1 MAKGKHGGESVRSR
15 LLHAAAQL
23 FLEKG
28 YAQATI
34 REIAAAAEVNRG
46 SLGFAFPNKES
57 ILCELVSAVL
67 DAQMSAVRTLL
78 DGKTEDRL
86 LIYATERTLQLYMAE
101 SSEHMREM
109 YTVTYSLPNSAQI
122 VYRKITERHVEIFRE
137 HLPALAAKDFYER
150 EIAAAGIMRNFITV
164 PCDIYFTMERKV
176 RVFLETTLLIY
187 GIPRERISKII
198 GFVSQFDFKTV
209 ATEVLSHMLT
219 YLEERT

>member
-1 MAKGKHGGESVRSR
+1 MVKAAQGGESVRSR

-28 YAQATI
+28 YAESTI
-34 REIAAAAEVNRG
+34 REIAALAGVNRG

-57 ILCELVSAVL
+57 ILCELVSYVF
-67 DAQMSAVRTLL
+67 DGQMVAVRYLL
-78 DGKTEDRL
+78 EGKTNDRL

-109 YTVTYSLPNSAQI
+109 YTVSYSLPNSAQI
-122 VYRKITERHVEIFRE
+122 IYHKITGRLEQIFADY
-137 HLPALAAKDFYER
+137 LPTLETKDFYER
-150 EIAAAGIMRNFITV
+150 EIAAAGIMRSFVSV

-176 RVFLETTLLIY
+176 RAFLETTLLIY
-187 GIPRERISKII
+187 EVPKERIREVID
-198 GFVSQFDFKTV
+198 FVSQFDFRTV
-209 ATEVLSHMLT
+209 ATEVLSRMLA